1 MVDSHERHEV
11 ETESPGGSRIA
22 AVLWRPGF
30 LVLVVLVVVA
40 TVVVPGIIAR
50 LPELGDR
57 EEYQLSR
64 EAVEVVPSP
73 PEWVSEHFLS
83 RVTASATW
91 PVEGT
96 SVFEPDL
103 VSRVAESFAQQPWV
117 ARVVRVERRIPAGV
131 VVRLEYRQ
139 PVAWIETTG
148 ESVAVD
154 VTGVRLPGEDLQGEE
169 WGKLPVVQGVTSEPP
184 ATDAV
189 AWEDRGVV
197 AGARLAAA
205 LEAHWEPFD
214 LESIVVKPD
223 QDRVMLELVTRGG
236 SRVVWGRPPGTRHP
250 GELTVSQKIGRIMQ
264 FISRFDSLDPPQG
277 PLEINIR
284 HWREIIYRPLKSES
298 ARSMTLRV
306 VR

>member
-1 MVDSHERHEV
+1 MVESQEHREV
-11 ETESPGGSRIA
+11 ETEATTGGGIA
-22 AVLWRPGF
+22 AVLWRPGV
-30 LVLVVLVVVA
+30 LLLVVLVLAA
-40 TVVVPGIIAR
+40 TVVVPKIIKR

-57 EEYQLSR
+57 PGYQLSR
-64 EAVEVVPSP
+64 DAVEVIPPLPKWVP
-73 PEWVSEHFLS
+73 EQLVS
-83 RVTASATW
+83 RVTSSATW

-103 VSRVAESFAQQPWV
+103 VKRVAESFAEHPWV
-117 ARVVRVERRIPAGV
+117 AEVVRVERRVPAGV
-131 VVRLEYRQ
+131 VVRLVYRQ

-148 ESVAVD
+148 EAVAVD
-154 VTGVRLPGEDLQGEE
+154 VTGVRLPGEDLLGE
-169 WGKLPVVQGVTSEPP
+169 GSPKLPVVRGVTSQPP

-189 AWEDRGVV
+189 AWEDRGVL
-197 AGARLAAA
+197 AGARLAEA
-205 LEAHWEPFD
+205 LESHWELFD
-214 LESIVVKPD
+214 LEAIVVKRD
-223 QDRVMLELVTRGG
+223 QDHVMLELLTRGG

-264 FISRFDSLDPPQG
+264 FISHFESLDPPEG
-277 PLEINIR
+277 PYEINIR